1 LSSVLSVMQMPEAS
15 RQIIY
20 GVVIIMMLL
29 LTAARPRPAAQI
41 RRR

>member
-1 LSSVLSVMQMPEAS
+1 MQMPEAS

-29 LTAARPRPAAQI
+29 LTAARLRPAAQG